1 MSAPRRRWLELG
13 VRSPSAGEREELLA
27 EGLVLLGARAV
38 AEEDGWYVSHFE
50 EPPDVDVFVA
60 RVREILLEVGGL
72 AEVEVRTRWRV
83 HEDWAETWKR
93 GLRPRRLT
101 PRILVTTSW
110 QPVESGAGDIVV
122 VLDPGMAF
130 GTAEHGT
137 TRGCLRLLDRTVHR
151 GDRIV
156 DVGAGSGILSIA
168 AARMGATEVLAVE
181 GDPLAIEAMADN
193 VARNS
198 VTGAVTWVARW
209 ADAPFIEALGPRDGV
224 VANIETG
231 ILGPLL
237 PGFARI
243 LPAGAW
249 LILSGILV
257 EEWDTFRARVE
268 RVGFRLEETDTD
280 GEWRSG
286 VFRRGGGRGSSSHH

>member
-13 VRSPSAGEREELLA
+13 VRSPSAGEREALLA

-209 ADAPFIEALGPRDGV
+209 ADVPFIEALGPRDGV

>member
-1 MSAPRRRWLELG
+1 MSALPRRWLELG
-13 VRSPSAGEREELLA
+13 VRSPSAGEREALLA
-27 EGLVLLGARAV
+27 EGLVSLGARAV

-60 RVREILLEVGGL
+60 RVRQILLEVGGL
-72 AEVEVRTRWRV
+72 AEVEVRTRWCA

-110 QPVESGAGDIVV
+110 QPVESAAGDIVL

-137 TRGCLRLLDRTVHR
+137 TRGCLRLLDRTVR
-151 GDRIV
+151 EGDRIV

-181 GDPLAIEAMADN
+181 GDPLAIEAIADN

-198 VTGAVTWVARW
+198 VTGTVTWAARW
-209 ADAPFIEALGPRDGV
+209 ADVSFITALGPRDGV

-231 ILGPLL
+231 VLGPLL

-257 EEWDTFRARVE
+257 EDWDTFRGRVE

-286 VFRRGGGRGSSSHH
+286 VFRREGGQGSSLHH